1 MRWESGRRST
11 NIEDRRGIGGGTLI
25 GGGGIGMVIL
35 VLIIS
40 FITGTNPLE
49 LMQQVDTGAPA
60 GGPVEPG
67 TPPAD
72 DPQAQFVSVVLGDT
86 EDTWQRLFSQRGGTY
101 EDPVL
106 VLFEGSVRSACGM
119 ASSAVGPFYCPGD
132 HKLYL
137 DLSFFRELAQRFG
150 APGEFAQAYVVAH
163 EVGHHVQTLLGIS
176 ARVNQ
181 ARARASEADGN
192 ALSVRQELQADC
204 YAGVWGHHAARRNL
218 LEEGDVEDGLRAAA
232 AIGDDRLQKQSQG
245 YVVPESFT
253 HGSAEQRQRWLMR
266 GLQGGDI
273 DQCDTF
279 NAGSL

>member
-1 MRWESGRRST
+1 MKKTPLHTVHVELGARMVEFGGWDMPVQYASILEEGR
-11 NIEDRRGIGGGTLI
+11 
-25 GGGGIGMVIL
+25 
-35 VLIIS
+35 
-40 FITGTNPLE
+40 
-49 LMQQVDTGAPA
+49 A
-60 GGPVEPG
+60 
-67 TPPAD
+67 
-72 DPQAQFVSVVLGDT
+72 
-86 EDTWQRLFSQRGGTY
+86 
-101 EDPVL
+101 
-106 VLFEGSVRSACGM
+106 VRSACGM
-119 ASSAVGPFYCPGD
+119 AGSAVGPFYCPAD

-163 EVGHHVQTLLGIS
+163 EVGHHVQTLSGIS

-181 ARARASEADGN
+181 ARARVSEADGN

-253 HGSAEQRQRWLMR
+253 HGSAEQRQRWLLR
-266 GLQGGDI
+266 GLQSGDM

-279 NAGSL
+279 SAGSL